1 MVEKL
6 LYSADE
12 VQTIL
17 KNAIEATSKGIFE
30 FINNESVIVDKFYK
44 MEIPGAILETNYS
57 SQKKVSL
64 YIDQELAKVGIIYN
78 KQS

>member
-1 MVEKL
+1 MAEKL
-6 LYSADE
+6 LYSTDE

-17 KNAIEATSKGIFE
+17 KNAIEATSKGIFA
-30 FINNESVIVDKFYK
+30 FINNEGVIVDKFYK

>member
-6 LYSADE
+6 LFSADE

-17 KNAIEATSKGIFE
+17 KKAIEATSKGVFE
-30 FINNESVIVDKFYK
+30 FINNESVIVDKLHK
-44 MEIPGAILETNYS
+44 MEIAGATLETNYS
-57 SQKKVSL
+57 SQKKVFQ

-78 KQS
+78 EQS

>member
-1 MVEKL
+1 MTEKL

-30 FINNESVIVDKFYK
+30 FINNESVIVDKLHN
-44 MEIPGAILETNYS
+44 MEIPGATLETNYLS
-57 SQKKVSL
+57 KKKVSH
-64 YIDQELAKVGIIYN
+64 YIDQELVKFGIIYN